1 MIKCYSIKL
10 MIKFIKNEI
19 IISYYKKNKIINDK
33 NRIYNK
39 K

>member
-1 MIKCYSIKL
+1 
-10 MIKFIKNEI
+10 MIKFIMKEI